1 MSHKDIVKMDWLLE
15 NVEGKVPAFGEL
27 KEDALPLVLLQ
38 GDVSQDDD
46 Q

>member
-27 KEDALPLVLLQ
+27 IDEALPLVLLQ
-38 GDVSQDDD
+38 GDVTQEDE
-46 Q
+46 